1 MTLLVSAS
9 AALLSLTIAWAV
21 GVPGLLYLICW
32 AAVCAPGVPLGMRAF
47 GRGGAGLVAG
57 CGFGYAATTLTWWA
71 VIAAG
76 VPSRGSFALAW
87 LAAAALLLVAWWL
100 WRTSAVFRTVSQAGP
115 ETPWTA
121 RDTASLL
128 AVLIL
133 VPVLMGMPYHNLGST
148 DREGRRYYRAYFTA
162 DFVWHAALTAEL
174 ARFETPP
181 RNPYLADRPLTY
193 YWTYFIVPAALSEA
207 GPGPVRDV
215 EVALKANAIATAV
228 LLLGS
233 LHAFVATATRRRAAA
248 AVGIILVVVA
258 SSAEGLA
265 AIYDLWSRGRPLAAL
280 KDMNIDAVTAW
291 WYDGLRIDG
300 VHRTMFY
307 TPQHGLS
314 CAFGLLALAVAARRG
329 AAASVRD
336 ITLAGLLLGGA
347 TMFNP
352 FLGAAFCAIYGL
364 AVLAD
369 AAVRH
374 RSATSVFRHSIAAVP
389 PVLAIA
395 WGVANG
401 MSEGAG
407 EALTFGWTGHAR
419 RAPVATLLLSLGP
432 VLVPALYGFRRDAR
446 LPGQPAR
453 TAAAGLLVGL
463 GLFYF
468 VMLSDQFWVGFRAGQ
483 ILLAMTAL
491 PLARVFDWLLDSGR
505 RTWAAALVAVILV
518 VGLPTTAIDTYNAS
532 DISNT
537 KMGPGFPWTVTLSAR
552 EQEALAWVRNATPRT
567 ARVQVEPIVRG
578 RAEWSLIPS
587 FADRRMS
594 AGLPIS
600 LLPSPEYQRQSAR
613 VREIFLAPSVEEAH
627 AIAREL
633 HIDYL
638 WIGRADR
645 SAYPQGV
652 ARLASDPTLF
662 IPVFTNSEVSVYAIR

>member
-1 MTLLVSAS
+1 MMLLTAAG
-9 AALLSLTIAWAV
+9 AALLSITIAWTV
-21 GVPGLLYLICW
+21 GGPGLLYLVCW
-32 AAVCAPGVPLGMRAF
+32 VAVCAPGVPLGLRAF

-57 CGFGYAATTLTWWA
+57 CGFGYAATTLAWWA

-76 VPSRGSFALAW
+76 VPSRASFALTW
-87 LAAAALLLVAWWL
+87 LAAATVLLGAWWI
-100 WRTSAVFRTVSQAGP
+100 WRRPAVVDTGEMAQ
-115 ETPWTA
+115 ETLWTA
-121 RDTASLL
+121 CHTASLL
-128 AVLIL
+128 AVVVL

-148 DREGRRYYRAYFTA
+148 GPEGRRYYRAYFTA

-193 YWTYFIVPAALSEA
+193 YWTYFIVPAVLSEA

-215 EVALKANAIATAV
+215 EVALKANAVATAV

-233 LHAFVATATRRRAAA
+233 LHAFVLTATRRRAAA
-248 AVGIILVVVA
+248 ATGIILVVLA
-258 SSAEGLA
+258 SSAEGMA

-280 KDMNIDAVTAW
+280 TDMNVDAVTAW

-314 CAFGLLALAVAARRG
+314 CAFGLLALTVAARWG
-329 AAASVRD
+329 AAASVRR
-336 ITLAGLLLGGA
+336 IMFAGLLLGGA

-364 AVLAD
+364 AILAD

-374 RSATSVFRHSIAAVP
+374 PSAASVLRHAIAAAP

-395 WGVANG
+395 WGVVNG

-432 VLVPALYGFRRDAR
+432 VLVPALWGFRRDER
-446 LPGQPAR
+446 IPGQPAR
-453 TAAAGLLVGL
+453 TAAAGLLIAL
-463 GLFYF
+463 LLFYF

-505 RTWAAALVAVILV
+505 RGWAAALAASILI

-552 EQEALAWVRNATPRT
+552 EQEALAWVRNATPPT

-613 VREIFLAPSVEEAH
+613 VRDIFLAPSVDEAH
-627 AIAREL
+627 AIARAL
-633 HIDYL
+633 RIDYL
-638 WIGRADR
+638 WVGQVDR
-645 SAYPQGV
+645 KVYPQGV
-652 ARLASDPTLF
+652 ATLASDPTLF
-662 IPVFTNSEVSVYAIR
+662 IPVFANTEVSVYAIR